1 MEQLYKTFKNKN
13 TPIAKSLKKLI
24 RDMKRNKPTKS
35 AAKKGGSP
43 TKPETQE
50 TQQTLRELVDEKKK
64 LSDILALLQENKNS
78 PTGQENTPPNV
89 PNVPNVS
96 KRTNTAKTGNP
107 KSNGNGTRSRTT
119 KDSSAGRFANVQK
132 QAAQR
137 MMEAWEKSKGLPK
150 GGRKTKKKR
159 KHKRKTKKNNIL
171 KK

>member
-1 MEQLYKTFKNKN
+1 M
-13 TPIAKSLKKLI
+13 
-24 RDMKRNKPTKS
+24 
-35 AAKKGGSP
+35 
-43 TKPETQE
+43 
-50 TQQTLRELVDEKKK
+50 KKK

-171 KK
+171 KKYNNK